1 MAINPLESFSN
12 KTYDFFG
19 LSNKFRISEYKGYFN
34 NKNVTE
40 KNAVILTGD
49 VTIAENYAM
58 SSNTSSYP
66 VYKEADITDHS
77 RPADFMVSMTCVSS
91 DASMSY
97 FDTFSSLNES
107 ALSRF
112 ASEGEGQPGDGTK
125 SKPQEIFAQ
134 LNKWWRVG
142 QPLAI
147 DCVYDVDGFKEADG
161 TEAAFLIQNI
171 SVPRTSEIGSRAI
184 KWNITLKK
192 VKFAKALKT
201 DVSLYSYTKGVTDA
215 QLNEKSRKM
224 GKGPI
229 AEKEVDSL
237 VKQKPGSPDRT
248 AVGLP

>member
-12 KTYDFFG
+12 QVYDFFG

-34 NKNVTE
+34 NKNITE
-40 KNAVILTGD
+40 KNSVILTGD

-77 RPADFMVSMTCVSS
+77 RPADFIVSLTCVSS

-97 FDTFSSLNES
+97 FDTVDSFTES
-107 ALSRF
+107 TVGRLLFNNNTTGS
-112 ASEGEGQPGDGTK
+112 K
-125 SKPQEIFAQ
+125 SKAQEIFAQ
-134 LNKWWRVG
+134 LNKWWRTG

-147 DCVYDVDGFKEADG
+147 NCVYDVDGFKEDDG

-171 SVPRTSEIGSRAI
+171 SVPRTSEIGSKAI
-184 KWNITLKK
+184 KWNISLKK

-201 DVSLYSYTKGVTDA
+201 DVSLYSYTKGITDA
-215 QLNEKSRKM
+215 QSNEKARRM
-224 GKGPI
+224 GKGPL

-237 VKQKPGSPDRT
+237 VRQKPGSPDRT

>member
-12 KTYDFFG
+12 QVYDFFG

-49 VTIAENYAM
+49 VTIAENYVM

-77 RPADFMVSMTCVSS
+77 RPADFIVSMTCVSS

-97 FDTFSSLNES
+97 FDTIDSFTES
-107 ALSRF
+107 TVGNFLF
-112 ASEGEGQPGDGTK
+112 PEGEDTK

-134 LNKWWRVG
+134 LNKWWKTG

-147 DCVYDVDGFKEADG
+147 NCVYDVDGFKDDDG

-171 SVPRTSEIGSRAI
+171 SIPRTSEIGSKAI
-184 KWNITLKK
+184 KWNISLKK

-215 QLNEKSRKM
+215 QSNEKARRM
-224 GKGPI
+224 GKGPL

-237 VKQKPGSPDRT
+237 INQKPGSLDRT